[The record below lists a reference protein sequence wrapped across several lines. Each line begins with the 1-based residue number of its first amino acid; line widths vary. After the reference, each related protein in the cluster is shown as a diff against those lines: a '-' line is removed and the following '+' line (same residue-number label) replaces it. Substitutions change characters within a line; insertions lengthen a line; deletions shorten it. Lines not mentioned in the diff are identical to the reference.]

1 MVICLRPQPD
11 CGLDVAELTRQAV
24 QAVALPML
32 QVAYLS
38 APQVL
43 FSSVG
48 QLSSYQGIVITSKQA
63 SRYLAEH
70 AETSPEMRRLPVWSV
85 GTGSA
90 DILRQVGFEI
100 AYTGNGNAAD
110 LADQICQQGASGPLL
125 WLSGRNVYLDMAARL
140 NGRGITVN
148 RQVVY
153 HTEGLLTPYQAVQD
167 HLMSAQPAAAIIF
180 SSRTLAQFE
189 LWLDE
194 YVPEAKPA
202 QLTVLSAS
210 AGLAQE
216 ARAAG
221 FLALQADSPDRQAV
235 LHLSV
240 DWFQQK
246 FSKNRSQK
254 LT

>member
-1 MVICLRPQPD
+1 MIICLRPQPD

-38 APQVL
+38 APKVL
-43 FSSVG
+43 FNSVG
-48 QLSSYQGIVITSKQA
+48 QHSSYQGIVITSKQA

-70 AETSPEMRRLPVWSV
+70 AEISPEMRRLPVWSV
-85 GTGSA
+85 GIGSA

-110 LADQICQQGASGPLL
+110 LADQICQQGVSGPLL
-125 WLSGRNVYLDMAARL
+125 WFSGRNVYLDMAARL

-148 RQVVY
+148 RQVIY

-167 HLMSAQPAAAIIF
+167 YLMSAQPAAVIIF
-180 SSRTLAQFE
+180 SARTLTQFQ
-189 LWLDE
+189 LWLAE
-194 YVPEAKPA
+194 YVPALKPA
-202 QLTVLSAS
+202 QLTVLAAS
-210 AGLAQE
+210 FGLAKQ
-216 ARAAG
+216 AREAG

-240 DWFQQK
+240 CWFQQK
-246 FSKNRSQK
+246 FVKQSSQN